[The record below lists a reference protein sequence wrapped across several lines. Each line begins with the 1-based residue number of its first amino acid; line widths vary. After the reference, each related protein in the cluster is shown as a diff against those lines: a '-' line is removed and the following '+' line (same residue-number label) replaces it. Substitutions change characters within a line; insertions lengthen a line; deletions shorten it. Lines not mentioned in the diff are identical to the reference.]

1 MEKIVVANLKMN
13 MLYNDVLNYLD
24 ELEIENNSNIIIC
37 PSNIF
42 IPYFLNRNIEVGLQN
57 VSEFDIGA
65 YTGEASA
72 LQAGSLGIKYAIV
85 GHSERRLN
93 NNESNTCINHKIKA
107 GLKNGLKIIL
117 CVGDTLKD
125 KENNNSYNKI
135 KIELLEDLKGI
146 EDFENIFIAYEP
158 IWSVSTSINP
168 VVSTPEEID
177 EMALYIK
184 KIIKENY
191 GYDDIKVL
199 YGGSVKTTNIEEI
212 NNIDSLSGVLVG
224 GDSLNPKNLMTIGK
238 IVSK

>member
-1 MEKIVVANLKMN
+1 MGKIVVANLKMN

-24 ELEIENNSNIIIC
+24 KLKIENNSNIIIC

-42 IPYFLNRNIEVGLQN
+42 IPYFLNHNIEVGLQN

-72 LQAGSLGIKYAIV
+72 LQARSLGIKYAIV

-135 KIELLEDLKGI
+135 KEELLEDLKDI
-146 EDFENIFIAYEP
+146 QNLENIFIAYEP
-158 IWSVSTSINP
+158 IWSVSTSINS

-177 EMALYIK
+177 AMALYIK
-184 KIIKENY
+184 KVIKENFD
-191 GYDDIKVL
+191 YDDIKVL

-212 NNIDSLSGVLVG
+212 NKIESLSGVLVG
-224 GDSLNPKNLMTIGK
+224 GDSLNPENLMMIGK
-238 IVSK
+238 IVSR